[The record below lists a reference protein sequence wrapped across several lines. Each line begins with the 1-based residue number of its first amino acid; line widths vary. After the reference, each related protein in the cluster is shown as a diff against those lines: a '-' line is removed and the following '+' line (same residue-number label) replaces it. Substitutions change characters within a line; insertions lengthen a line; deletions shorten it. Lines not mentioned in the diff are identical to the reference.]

1 MIFAL
6 FFACASP
13 LEEKANGL
21 VYEGMSSNQLEEI
34 LGNPKAINKRGEI
47 FDAETMKM
55 ISVQE
60 WIYDKRTVL
69 LINDT
74 VKNPRVN
81 LNEVD

>member
-1 MIFAL
+1 MSRSLPVSVPF
-6 FFACASP
+6 P
-13 LEEKANGL
+13 EGL
-21 VYEGMSSNQLEEI
+21 
-34 LGNPKAINKRGEI
+34 PKRGEI